1 MLRFS
6 GFRQFLSGVSR
17 QLQNPI
23 DIQILLQLFR
33 KGIQMPAQFTL
44 LLRHR
49 ESQMAALD
57 VHGLTDR
64 HRAKITHAQLFNL
77 RTQAFAYHFVRFI

>member
-1 MLRFS
+1 LLGFS
-6 GFRQFLSGVSR
+6 GFRQFLSGASR

-23 DIQILLQLFR
+23 NIQILLQLFR
-33 KGIQMPAQFTL
+33 KGIQMPAQLTL

-49 ESQMAALD
+49 ESQMAALN

-64 HRAKITHAQLFNL
+64 HRAKITHAQLFNF
-77 RTQAFAYHFVRFI
+77 RTQALTHHLVRFI